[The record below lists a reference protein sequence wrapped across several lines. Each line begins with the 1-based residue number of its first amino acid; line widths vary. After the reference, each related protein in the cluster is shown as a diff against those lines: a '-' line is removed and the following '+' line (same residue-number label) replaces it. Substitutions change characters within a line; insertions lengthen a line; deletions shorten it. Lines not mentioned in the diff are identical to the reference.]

1 MHSCPRT
8 DGAPTRASMIH
19 TSTVRTARD
28 GAFTRGRGSDGRAV
42 RSERASSKPPG
53 AMLEQGRR
61 APVELSPAAPPL
73 VHQLVHHL
81 DELAHR
87 PALLDDV
94 AGRRVERH
102 HAVADAPAPLA
113 LGVEPDDA
121 LDALADL
128 TDG

>member
-1 MHSCPRT
+1 M
-8 DGAPTRASMIH
+8 D
-19 TSTVRTARD
+19 
-28 GAFTRGRGSDGRAV
+28 
-42 RSERASSKPPG
+42 
-53 AMLEQGRR
+53 
-61 APVELSPAAPPL
+61 EL
-73 VHQLVHHL
+73 VDHL
-81 DELAHR
+81 DQLPHR

-128 TDG
+128 TDGPRLRVIVVVASVAEDEHGGLPVERLDLGTAEPAERVAEVGPAVVVDGGRLEGPLD